1 MFTFTNTHASDNLR
15 TVSLLLIAAGLLISG
30 YISYTDLTQTSLV
43 CSDTGAINCDLVHSS
58 VYSRLAGIKIGYLG
72 FLAYLG
78 LGGLL
83 VLENRLPILQVYG
96 KTLIFGATLFA
107 FLYAI
112 WLIYVQ
118 AVLLEAFCIWCM
130 AHEINITLLFAISA
144 LRLWRNLR
152 N

>member
-1 MFTFTNTHASDNLR
+1 MFTLTTQHRDTLH
-15 TVSLLLIAAGLLISG
+15 TISLLLIVAGLLISG
-30 YISYTDLTQTSLV
+30 YISFTDLTHTSLV
-43 CSDTGAINCDLVHSS
+43 CTEGGMFNCDLVQSS
-58 VYSRLAGIKIGYLG
+58 IYSRLAGIKIGYLG

-83 VLENRLPILQVYG
+83 VLEERLPFLQVYG

-112 WLIYVQ
+112 WLVYVQ
-118 AVLLEAFCIWCM
+118 AMLLEAFCIWCM
-130 AHEINITLLFAISA
+130 AHEINITLLFGVSA

-152 N
+152 A